1 VNKAPGT
8 VTIAPEVL
16 VTIAQLT
23 TQDIPGV
30 HEMSVDWTREV
41 NRFFGNE
48 RIGDGVQIKVVEGNQ
63 VVVDLFIVVEH
74 DANMLQLGRT
84 VQAQVTRAIQEMVG
98 MDVRTVNVHIE
109 DVEYAPEEV

>member
-1 VNKAPGT
+1 VSNAPGT

-30 HEMSVDWTREV
+30 REMSVDWTREV

-48 RIGDGVQIKVVEGNQ
+48 RIGDGVQIKVDGNQ

-74 DANMLQLGRT
+74 DVNMLQLGRT
-84 VQAQVTRAIQEMVG
+84 AQAEVTRAIEEMVG
-98 MDVRTVNVHIE
+98 MEIRAVNVHIE
-109 DVEYAPEEV
+109 DVEYAPEEA

>member
-1 VNKAPGT
+1 MKSIPGT

-30 HEMSVDWTREV
+30 HHMSEDWAREV

-48 RIGDGVQIKVVEGNQ
+48 RV
-63 VVVDLFIVVEH
+63 
-74 DANMLQLGRT
+74 AGRERSSLRHSLR
-84 VQAQVTRAIQEMVG
+84 AQNILLWGKSIAS
-98 MDVRTVNVHIE
+98 
-109 DVEYAPEEV
+109 